1 MASMTTTANTFASKA
16 TTAHQARLAYV
27 YVRQSSLVQTIRHGE
42 STELQ
47 YHLVERA
54 VQLGWPRDRVKVIDE
69 DLGKSGASAVDR
81 SGFQYLIAEV
91 GLGRVGLVVSMDA
104 SRLARNNSDWYQLLE
119 LCSIFGTLI
128 ADGESLYDPRLYAD
142 RMLLGLSGM
151 MSEAELHHLKR
162 RLHAGALNKAER
174 GELRLPLPV
183 GLERLKDGTVILH
196 PDEEVQARL
205 RLVFRK
211 FKELEAAKAIVRYLQ
226 QEDLLLPSRPL
237 QGPAPH
243 EVVWRKAGSSAV
255 LEILKNPAY
264 AGTYVYGRQ
273 RRDPTRQQPGHPA
286 SGIVQVPIDK
296 WPIVLHNVYP
306 AYISWNE
313 FLANQSQL
321 QANQSRYQ
329 EDRHGVPRKGQ
340 ALLQGILICGLCGQ
354 RMRLRYSGPK
364 GEFPVYVC
372 DYARSQ
378 YNEPRCQE
386 VRGLGLDAEVE
397 RLVLEALAP
406 DRIQLALATL
416 EELEQEYA
424 TLRQQWELRLER
436 ARYEAKRARRQYNAV
451 EPENRLVARTLEKQ
465 WEEKLRAVEHV
476 EQEYQTWRRQHR
488 LELTAADR
496 QDILSLGQDL
506 PKLWHATGT
515 TPADHKRIVRLII
528 KEVIVDQ
535 RRWHGQVWVQ
545 INWQTGAVTEHKYK
559 RRVLSYDAHADLE
572 TLEQRLR
579 ELHAEQKMD
588 QEIAAMLNEEGFRTT
603 KGQAFNIKTVWLLRQ
618 RWSLPA
624 VKPNGPYPARWEDG
638 TYSVEGA
645 AAVLGVH
652 TSTIY
657 KWLRQGQLKG
667 DQPGKGLPWKIP
679 LTENEIAAWRERVAR
694 NRQPQKQGS
703 G

>member
-1 MASMTTTANTFASKA
+1 MTTANTFASKA
-16 TTAHQARLAYV
+16 TTAHQAKLAYV
-27 YVRQSSLVQTIRHGE
+27 YVRQSSLVQIIRHGE

-69 DLGKSGASAVDR
+69 DLGKSGASAAGR
-81 SGFQYLIAEV
+81 PGFQHLLAEV

-174 GELRLPLPV
+174 GELRQALPV

-205 RLVFRK
+205 RLVFQK
-211 FKELEAAKAIVRYLQ
+211 FKELETAKAIVRYLQ

-237 QGPAPH
+237 KGPAPH
-243 EVVWRKAGSSAV
+243 EVVWSKACSSAV
-255 LEILKNPAY
+255 LGILKNPAY
-264 AGTYVYGRQ
+264 AGAYVYGR
-273 RRDPTRQQPGHPA
+273 RTHDPTRRQPGRPYT
-286 SGIVQVPIDK
+286 GIIPVPIDK
-296 WPIVLHNVYP
+296 WPIMIHNVYP
-306 AYISWNE
+306 AYISWDE
-313 FLANQSQL
+313 FLSNQAQL
-321 QANQSRYQ
+321 QVNQSRY
-329 EDRHGVPRKGQ
+329 EENRHGVPRKGQ
-340 ALLQGILICGLCGQ
+340 ALLQGILICGLCGR
-354 RMRLRYSGPK
+354 RMRLRYSGPN
-364 GEFPVYVC
+364 GEFPVYGC
-372 DYARSQ
+372 DGAHSQ
-378 YNEPRCQE
+378 YNGPRCQE

-397 RLVLEALAP
+397 RLVLEALVP
-406 DRIQLALATL
+406 DQINLALAAL

-424 TLRQQWELRLER
+424 TLGQQWELRLER
-436 ARYEAKRARRQYNAV
+436 ARYEAQRAHRQYNTV

-465 WEEKLRAVEHV
+465 WEEKLRAVEQV
-476 EQEYQTWRRQHR
+476 EQEYQTWQQQHR

-506 PKLWHATGT
+506 PKLWHAAST
-515 TPADHKRIVRLII
+515 TSADRKRIVRLII

-535 RRWHGQVWVQ
+535 RRRRGQVWFQ
-545 INWQTGAVTEHKYK
+545 INWQTGAATEHWYK
-559 RRVLSYDAHADLE
+559 RRVLSYDEHADLE
-572 TLEQRLR
+572 TIEQRLR
-579 ELHAEQKMD
+579 ELQVEQKMD
-588 QEIAAMLNEEGFRTT
+588 KEIAATLNEEGFRTT
-603 KGQAFNIKTVWLLRQ
+603 KGQPFEVKTVWLLRQ
-618 RWSLPA
+618 RWNLPA
-624 VKPNGPYPARWEDG
+624 AKPNGPCPARWEDG

-652 TSTIY
+652 SSTIY

-667 DQPGKGLPWKIP
+667 DQLGKGLPWKIP
-679 LTENEIAAWRERVAR
+679 LTKNEIAVWRERVAR
-694 NRQPQKQGS
+694 NRRPKKQGS